1 MTSAVLSSRRDEPR
15 WPEPAV
21 FMRKHPSFNPNPN
34 PSFVNSNSSTP
45 GVTSDGRVTFHVAS
59 SSRAELRELKRRLVS
74 ELEQVRSLLARIE
87 SVRPGSATWAHASSS
102 PRGVNSS
109 RGERVSS
116 PAASALVSASLKK
129 CGQILTRLMKHK
141 KNIWFNSPVDA
152 VKMGLHDYHQIVKQ
166 PMDLGTVKSKLSKG
180 SYANLSEF
188 ASDVRL
194 TFNNALLYNPRGHVV
209 HGLAEELLNL
219 FDKLFAPIFDSF
231 KLQLDAM
238 SEKQVPVNNLQRQ
251 PQLQAQA
258 QAQVNPVATASVAA
272 RPVTKRAKPKARDPN
287 KRPMTYEEK
296 QRLSE
301 DLQTLPEE
309 KMTQLVGIVRKRNL
323 DTTQH
328 GDEIELDIDSM
339 DNDTL
344 WELDRFVNNCK
355 KLKNRR
361 KEGEG
366 ESMGN
371 VSMAVDGAAE
381 DVATSFTDM
390 PVSSDAGTAVL
401 TVAGSGVTDKLQDK
415 PEMGEED
422 VDIGD
427 EMPAMQYPPV
437 EIQREAAQPS
447 NSSSSGS
454 GTSSSSDSDSSSSS
468 SSGSDES
475 GTRSPAPVG
484 SRSSP
489 RS

>member
-1 MTSAVLSSRRDEPR
+1 MASAVLSGRRDEPR
-15 WPEPAV
+15 WPEPAAY
-21 FMRKHPSFNPNPN
+21 MRKHPSFNPNPN
-34 PSFVNSNSSTP
+34 PNPNPSSTV

-59 SSRAELRELKRRLVS
+59 CSRSELRELKRRLVS
-74 ELEQVRSLLARIE
+74 ELEQVRSLLSRIE
-87 SVRPGSATWAHASSS
+87 SVPVSVPVRPGSASVVHPSS
-102 PRGVNSS
+102 PLDSS
-109 RGERVSS
+109 
-116 PAASALVSASLKK
+116 SLKK
-129 CGQILTRLMKHK
+129 CGQILSRLMKHK
-141 KNIWFNSPVDA
+141 RNVWFNAPVDA

-180 SYANLSEF
+180 LYVNLSEF

-194 TFNNALLYNPRGHVV
+194 TFNNALIYNPRGHVV
-209 HGLAEELLNL
+209 HELAEELLGL
-219 FDKLFAPIFDSF
+219 FDKLISPIFESH
-231 KLQLDAM
+231 KLQSDAM
-238 SEKQVPVNNLQRQ
+238 SEKPQ
-251 PQLQAQA
+251 PQLQEQPH
-258 QAQVNPVATASVAA
+258 VTPVAAKPVAKK
-272 RPVTKRAKPKARDPN
+272 PKPKPKARDPN

-301 DLQTLPEE
+301 GLQSLTDD

-339 DNDTL
+339 DNETL

-355 KLKNRR
+355 KSKNRR

-371 VSMAVDGAAE
+371 ADMAADMAA
-381 DVATSFTDM
+381 
-390 PVSSDAGTAVL
+390 SSDAGTAVL
-401 TVAGSGVTDKLQDK
+401 TVAGSGVTDRMQDK
-415 PEMGEED
+415 GEIGGEED
-422 VDIGD
+422 VDIGGD

-437 EIQREAAQPS
+437 EIQREAEP
-447 NSSSSGS
+447 NSPSSSGS
-454 GTSSSSDSDSSSSS
+454 DSSSSSDSDSSSSS
-468 SSGSDES
+468 SSGSDQS

>member
-1 MTSAVLSSRRDEPR
+1 MASAVLSSRRDEPR

-21 FMRKHPSFNPNPN
+21 YMKKHPPFNPNPN
-34 PSFVNSNSSTP
+34 PSPANPNHSTV
-45 GVTSDGRVTFHVAS
+45 GVTFHVAS
-59 SSRAELRELKRRLVS
+59 YTPAELRELKLRLVS

-87 SVRPGSATWAHASSS
+87 SVQPGSVVHPSS
-102 PRGVNSS
+102 PPRGLKSS
-109 RGERVSS
+109 RVERVSS
-116 PAASALVSASLKK
+116 PAASAIVSANLKR

-141 KNIWFNSPVDA
+141 KNVWFNSPVDA
-152 VKMGLHDYHQIVKQ
+152 VKMSLHDYHQIVKQ
-166 PMDLGTVKSKLSKG
+166 PMDLGTVKSKLSKD

-209 HGLAEELLNL
+209 HELAKELLGL
-219 FDKLFAPIFDSF
+219 FEKQFSPIFESH

-238 SEKQVPVNNLQRQ
+238 SEKQASGNHLQLQ

-258 QAQVNPVATASVAA
+258 RKTPVTKTPVAT
-272 RPVTKRAKPKARDPN
+272 RPVAKQPKPKARDAN
-287 KRPMTYEEK
+287 KRQMTYEEK

-301 DLQTLPEE
+301 GLQSLPDD

-339 DNDTL
+339 DNETL

-355 KLKNRR
+355 KSKNRR

-371 VSMAVDGAAE
+371 VGLAGACEAE
-381 DVATSFTDM
+381 CAAMSITDM
-390 PVSSDAGTAVL
+390 AASSDAGTAVL
-401 TVAGSGVTDKLQDK
+401 TVAGSGVTDRLENKVSLL
-415 PEMGEED
+415 PFFLFS
-422 VDIGD
+422 I
-427 EMPAMQYPPV
+427 
-437 EIQREAAQPS
+437 S
-447 NSSSSGS
+447 FLHS
-454 GTSSSSDSDSSSSS
+454 
-468 SSGSDES
+468 
-475 GTRSPAPVG
+475 
-484 SRSSP
+484 
-489 RS
+489 

>member
-1 MTSAVLSSRRDEPR
+1 MASAVLSSRRDEPR

-21 FMRKHPSFNPNPN
+21 YMKKHPPFNPNPN
-34 PSFVNSNSSTP
+34 PSPANPNHSTV
-45 GVTSDGRVTFHVAS
+45 GVTLDGRVTFHVAS
-59 SSRAELRELKRRLVS
+59 YSRAELRELKRRLVS

-87 SVRPGSATWAHASSS
+87 SVQPGSATVVHPNS
-102 PRGVNSS
+102 PS
-109 RGERVSS
+109 RGLNSTRVEKVSS

-141 KNIWFNSPVDA
+141 KNVWFNSPVDA
-152 VKMGLHDYHQIVKQ
+152 LKMGLHDYHQIVKQ

-188 ASDVRL
+188 ASDVRQ

-209 HGLAEELLNL
+209 HGLAEELLGL
-219 FDKLFAPIFDSF
+219 FEKLFSPIFESH

-238 SEKQVPVNNLQRQ
+238 SEKQASVNHLRSQ

-258 QAQVNPVATASVAA
+258 HITPVTTTPVAA
-272 RPVTKRAKPKARDPN
+272 RPVGKQPKPKARDPI
-287 KRPMTYEEK
+287 KRSMTYEEK

-301 DLQTLPEE
+301 GLQSLADD

-339 DNDTL
+339 DNETL
-344 WELDRFVNNCK
+344 WELDRFVSNCK
-355 KLKNRR
+355 KSKNRR

-371 VSMAVDGAAE
+371 VDLAGARE
-381 DVATSFTDM
+381 TEGVATSTADM
-390 PVSSDAGTAVL
+390 AASSDAGTAVL
-401 TVAGSGVTDKLQDK
+401 TVAGSGVTDRLQDK
-415 PEMGEED
+415 VYHLLFFKFPTFLTFALETTASTTM
-422 VDIGD
+422 
-427 EMPAMQYPPV
+427 
-437 EIQREAAQPS
+437 
-447 NSSSSGS
+447 
-454 GTSSSSDSDSSSSS
+454 
-468 SSGSDES
+468 
-475 GTRSPAPVG
+475 
-484 SRSSP
+484 
-489 RS
+489 

>member
-15 WPEPAV
+15 WPQPAV

-34 PSFVNSNSSTP
+34 PNPSFANSNPSTA

-74 ELEQVRSLLARIE
+74 ELEQVRSLLARVE
-87 SVRPGSATWAHASSS
+87 SVRPGSATWAHPS
-102 PRGVNSS
+102 PLRGVD
-109 RGERVSS
+109 SS

-219 FDKLFAPIFDSF
+219 FEKLFAPIFDSF
-231 KLQLDAM
+231 KLQLDAL
-238 SEKQVPVNNLQRQ
+238 SEKQVAVNNPQRQ
-251 PQLQAQA
+251 PQPQA
-258 QAQVNPVATASVAA
+258 QAQVNPVATSANAA
-272 RPVTKRAKPKARDPN
+272 RPVTKRPKPKARDPN

-339 DNDTL
+339 DNETL

-371 VSMAVDGAAE
+371 ASMAVDGAAE

-401 TVAGSGVTDKLQDK
+401 TVAGSGVTDRPQDK

-437 EIQREAAQPS
+437 EIQREAAQAS

-468 SSGSDES
+468 SSGSDAS

>member
-1 MTSAVLSSRRDEPR
+1 MASAVLSSRRDEPR

-21 FMRKHPSFNPNPN
+21 YMKKHPPFNPNPN
-34 PSFVNSNSSTP
+34 PTHANPNNHRHTTVGALSDRHVTLPVSSC
-45 GVTSDGRVTFHVAS
+45 
-59 SSRAELRELKRRLVS
+59 SRAELRELKRRLVS

-87 SVRPGSATWAHASSS
+87 SGQPGSATVVH
-102 PRGVNSS
+102 P
-109 RGERVSS
+109 ERSVEQVSS
-116 PAASALVSASLKK
+116 PAASALVSANLKK

-141 KNIWFNSPVDA
+141 KNVWFNAPVDA
-152 VKMGLHDYHQIVKQ
+152 AKMGLHDYHQIVKQ
-166 PMDLGTVKSKLSKG
+166 PMDLGSVKSKLSKG
-180 SYANLSEF
+180 SYVNLSEF

-209 HGLAEELLNL
+209 HELAEELLGL
-219 FDKLFAPIFDSF
+219 FEKLFSPIFDSY
-231 KLQLDAM
+231 KLQLDSI
-238 SEKQVPVNNLQRQ
+238 SEKHVPVNHIPSR
-251 PQLQAQA
+251 PQLQAQPPHVA
-258 QAQVNPVATASVAA
+258 PVKSAPAAA
-272 RPVTKRAKPKARDPN
+272 RPVPKQPKPKARDPN

-301 DLQTLPEE
+301 GLQSLPDE

-339 DNDTL
+339 DNETL

-355 KLKNRR
+355 KAKNRR

-371 VSMAVDGAAE
+371 VGVGLPGPREAE
-381 DVATSFTDM
+381 GVATSTADM
-390 PVSSDAGTAVL
+390 AASSDARTAAV
-401 TVAGSGVTDKLQDK
+401 TVAGSVVTDRVPEKN
-415 PEMGEED
+415 EMGEED

-437 EIQREAAQPS
+437 EIQREAAQA
-447 NSSSSGS
+447 NSSSSSDS
-454 GTSSSSDSDSSSSS
+454 GSSSSDSDSSSSS

-475 GTRSPAPVG
+475 GTHSPAPVG